1 MSSHNSIIFSHD
13 ESTNE
18 IVVDGSFEKL
28 LSNKRSKLFL
38 KEYLDFTIDETCIRV
53 KIREELNKTIELLK
67 KAASYTDLAL
77 EFSSNVSYEINSY
90 LNQEKQFEIYANK
103 ALKIRNNDCDLEDFQ
118 NFRKSVEKKLTGR
131 VLYPLQFLSAYHLA
145 FAQNACNFSV
155 PGAGKTSI
163 VYGAFS
169 YLSSLNEDHPKKVD
183 RLIILGPLSS
193 FGPWENEF
201 EECFERKPTSIR
213 LSGGI
218 PLEQKK
224 QLLYTSTPPEIVLL
238 SYASLI
244 SIKEELKYYLS
255 RNRCMVVLDE
265 AHKIKNVNDGIIAQ
279 SALEIASLCQSRVI
293 LTGTPA
299 PNGYE
304 DLNNLFRFIWPSK
317 KIIKFNS
324 GQLKDMSRNQ
334 NDSRVE
340 LLIDSISP
348 FFIRIKKSDLNIPA
362 ANENSPV
369 FFEMSASQRRLYD
382 IIEKKFVNE
391 LSNVQ
396 EKSIYNSLA
405 RARMIRLM
413 QVASNPRLLREPL
426 SQMDDFELNSEF
438 LDDSIF
444 LNDIKDLYSDS
455 IPTKFT
461 ETGKI
466 VKKIIDQNE
475 KIIIWC
481 CFTKSI
487 SGLSEYLKS
496 IGIES
501 RVLQGSTP
509 IEREAQNDS
518 SYEEETRES
527 IIRDFHKPDSSFKV
541 ILANSFAVSESIS
554 LHKVCHNALYF
565 ERSFNASHYI
575 QSKDRIHRYG
585 LPADTITNYYYLL
598 ASNSIEE
605 TIHQRL
611 FEKEQRLLE
620 IIESMP
626 IPLFNVVEEQD
637 SDINAILRDYARR
650 TKAV

>member
-1 MSSHNSIIFSHD
+1 MSNHNCIIFSHD

-28 LSNKRSKLFL
+28 LSNKRAKLFI
-38 KEYLDFTIDETCIRV
+38 KEYLDFTINENCVRV

-67 KAASYTDLAL
+67 KAATYTDLAV
-77 EFSSNVSYEINSY
+77 EFSSNVSSEINSY
-90 LNQEKQFEIYANK
+90 LDQEKQFEIYANK
-103 ALKIRNNDCDLEDFQ
+103 ALRIRNNDCDLEDFQ

-193 FGPWENEF
+193 FGPWESEF
-201 EECFERKPTSIR
+201 DECFGRKPSSIR

-255 RNRCMVVLDE
+255 LHRCMVVLDE
-265 AHKIKNVNDGIIAQ
+265 AHKIKNVNEGIIAQ
-279 SALEIASLCQSRVI
+279 SALEIASLCRSRVI

-304 DLNNLFRFIWPSK
+304 DLNNLFKFIWPSK

-362 ANENSPV
+362 ATENSPIL
-369 FFEMSASQRRLYD
+369 FEMSESQRRLYD

-391 LSNVQ
+391 ISNVQ

-413 QVASNPRLLREPL
+413 QVASNPRLLQEPL
-426 SQMDDFELNSEF
+426 SQMDGFDLTSDFQ
-438 LDDSIF
+438 DDSIF
-444 LNDIKDLYSDS
+444 LNDIKDLYSDL
-455 IPTKFT
+455 IPTKFI

-475 KIIIWC
+475 KIIVWC

-487 SGLSEYLKS
+487 SGLSEYLNS

-554 LHKVCHNALYF
+554 LHKACHNALYF

-585 LPADTITNYYYLL
+585 LPADTKTNYYYLL

-611 FEKEQRLLE
+611 FEKEQRLLD

-626 IPLFNVVEEQD
+626 IPLFNVLEDQD

>member
-1 MSSHNSIIFSHD
+1 MSNQNSIVFSHD
-13 ESTNE
+13 ELTNE
-18 IVVDGSFEKL
+18 IVVSGLFEKL
-28 LSNKRSKLFL
+28 LSNRRSKLFL
-38 KEYLDFTIDETCIRV
+38 KEYLVFSVTETGVRFKIQEDF
-53 KIREELNKTIELLK
+53 NKTIELLK
-67 KAASYTDLAL
+67 KATSYTDLVM
-77 EFSSNVSYEINSY
+77 EYSTNVSAEINSY
-90 LNQEKQFEIYANK
+90 LDQEHQFNQYANK
-103 ALKIRNNDCDLEDFQ
+103 ALRIRNNDCDVEDFKK
-118 NFRKSVEKKLTGR
+118 FRNSVEKRLTGR

-163 VYGAFS
+163 VYGAFA
-169 YLSSLNEDHPKKVD
+169 YLSSLDNDHPKKVD
-183 RLIILGPLSS
+183 RLVILGPLSS

-201 EECFERKPTSIR
+201 AECFKRKPASIR

-218 PLEQKK
+218 LLEQKK
-224 QLLYTSTPPEIVLL
+224 QLLYTSIPPEIVLL

-244 SIKEELKYYLS
+244 SIREELKFYLS

-265 AHKIKNVNDGIIAQ
+265 AHKIKNVNEGIIAQ
-279 SALEIASLCQSRVI
+279 SALDISSLCRSRVI

-304 DLNNLFRFIWPSK
+304 DLSNLFKFIWPTK

-334 NDSRVE
+334 NDSRVN

-362 ANENSPV
+362 ATENSPIL
-369 FFEMSASQRRLYD
+369 FEMSESQRRLYD
-382 IIEKKFVNE
+382 IIERKFVHE
-391 LSNVQ
+391 LSSVQ

-405 RARMIRLM
+405 RARIIRLM
-413 QVASNPRLLREPL
+413 QVASNPLLLQESL
-426 SQMDDFELNSEF
+426 SQIDDFELTSDFE
-438 LDDSIF
+438 DDSIF
-444 LNDIKDLYSDS
+444 LSDIKDLYSDS
-455 IPTKFT
+455 IPSKFV
-461 ETGKI
+461 ETGSI
-466 VKKIIDQNE
+466 VKRVIEQNE

-487 SGLSEYLKS
+487 SMLSEYLKS
-496 IGIES
+496 IGIAN
-501 RVLQGSTP
+501 RILQGSTP
-509 IEREAQNDS
+509 IEREIQNDS
-518 SYEEETRES
+518 SFEEETRES
-527 IIRDFHKPDSSFKV
+527 IIRDFHDPDSSFKV
-541 ILANSFAVSESIS
+541 IIANSFAVSESIS
-554 LHKVCHNALYF
+554 LHKACHNALYF

-585 LPADTITNYYYLL
+585 LPADTKTNYYYLL
-598 ASNSIEE
+598 ASNSIDE
-605 TIHQRL
+605 TIHRRL

-626 IPLFNVVEEQD
+626 IPLFNVLDDQN

>member
-1 MSSHNSIIFSHD
+1 MNHQNSIVLSHD
-13 ESTNE
+13 ETTSE

-28 LSNKRSKLFL
+28 LTNRRSKLL
-38 KEYLDFTIDETCIRV
+38 MTEYLDFTVHENYVRI
-53 KIREELNKTIELLK
+53 KIKEDLNKTIELLK
-67 KAASYTDLAL
+67 KAASYTDLVI
-77 EFSSNVSYEINSY
+77 EFSSFVSNEINSY
-90 LNQEKQFEIYANK
+90 LDQEKQFEIYASK
-103 ALKIRNNDCDLEDFQ
+103 ALKIRNNHCDVEDFQ
-118 NFRKSVEKKLTGR
+118 NFRNFVEKKLIGR
-131 VLYPLQFLSAYHLA
+131 NLYPLQFLSAYHLA

-169 YLSSLNEDHPKKVD
+169 YLSSLNDDHPKKVD
-183 RLIILGPLSS
+183 RLVILGPLSS

-201 EECFERKPTSIR
+201 AECFDRKPSSLR

-218 PLEQKK
+218 PIDQKK

-244 SIKEELKYYLS
+244 SLREELKFYLS

-265 AHKIKNVNDGIIAQ
+265 AHKIKNINEGVIAQ
-279 SALEIASLCQSRVI
+279 SALDIAKLCRSRVI

-304 DLNNLFRFIWPSK
+304 DLNNLFRFIWPTK
-317 KIIKFNS
+317 KIIRFNS
-324 GQLKDMSRNQ
+324 GQLKDMSKNP
-334 NDSRVE
+334 NDLRVAS
-340 LLIDSISP
+340 LIESISP

-362 ANENSPV
+362 ATENSPIV
-369 FFEMSASQRRLYD
+369 FDMSDSQRRLYD
-382 IIEKKFVNE
+382 LIERKFVQE
-391 LSNVQ
+391 LSNVL
-396 EKSIYNSLA
+396 EKSIYISLA

-413 QVASNPRLLREPL
+413 QVASNPLLLQEPL
-426 SQMDDFELNSEF
+426 SQIDDFELSLDF
-438 LDDSIF
+438 QDDSFF
-444 LNDIKDLYSDS
+444 LNDFKELFYDS
-455 IPTKFT
+455 IPVKFI

-466 VKKIIDQNE
+466 VKNVIDQNE
-475 KIIIWC
+475 KIIVWC

-487 SGLSEYLKS
+487 SGLSDYLNS
-496 IGIES
+496 IGIEN

-509 IEREAQNDS
+509 IEREGQDDS
-518 SYEEETRES
+518 SLEEETRES
-527 IIRDFHKPDSSFKV
+527 IIRDFHKADSSFKV

-554 LHKVCHNALYF
+554 LHKACHNALYF
-565 ERSFNASHYI
+565 ERSFNASHCI

-585 LPADTITNYYYLL
+585 LPADTKTNYYYLI

-611 FEKEQRLLE
+611 FDKEQRLLE

-626 IPLFNVVEEQD
+626 IPLFNVLEDQD

-650 TKAV
+650 SKAV